1 MTDIDLKAEN
11 RIKNEIKNPYT
22 PISEDE
28 LEKKLKKSRE
38 SSKKGNY
45 RSADS
50 IIFDMRDRYGL

>member
-1 MTDIDLKAEN
+1 MTDIDSKVENKLK
-11 RIKNEIKNPYT
+11 KGIKNPYT

-50 IIFDMRDRYGL
+50 IISDMRERYGL